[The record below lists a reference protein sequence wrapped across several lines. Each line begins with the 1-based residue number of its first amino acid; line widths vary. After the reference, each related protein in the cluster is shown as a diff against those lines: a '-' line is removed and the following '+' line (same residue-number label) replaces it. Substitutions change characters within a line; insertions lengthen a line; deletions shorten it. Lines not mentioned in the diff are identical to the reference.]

1 MDLAGFEPHTC
12 RSPDNTLSFELSR
25 PQSAIFH
32 PNNVTTS
39 QPVSDNKSTFYC
51 NEW

>member
-1 MDLAGFEPHTC
+1 MDLNPTPSDHQT
-12 RSPDNTLSFELSR
+12 NTLSFELSR

-32 PNNVTTS
+32 LNNVTTS